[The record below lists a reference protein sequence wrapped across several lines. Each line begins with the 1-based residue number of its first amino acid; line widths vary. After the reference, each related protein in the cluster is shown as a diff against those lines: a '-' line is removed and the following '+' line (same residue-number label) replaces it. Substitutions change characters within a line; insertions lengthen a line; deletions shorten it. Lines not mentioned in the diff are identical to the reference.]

1 MQAATLTVTLH
12 NFCIERALSPYS
24 KHNSQTFI
32 DHITGEDGSISPKRI
47 ADCLNPRMDFGAINA
62 DTSPFDQ
69 SYMEESHYPTAS
81 EIQVTNIRRVEEEET
96 IYCDASWV
104 FNDFKISSE
113 AEALESLQTTEE
125 ELGIYMLQM
134 HSEILRSFGLR
145 NNRRSQPKI
154 SVKITPGNT

>member
-1 MQAATLTVTLH
+1 
-12 NFCIERALSPYS
+12 
-24 KHNSQTFI
+24 
-32 DHITGEDGSISPKRI
+32 
-47 ADCLNPRMDFGAINA
+47 
-62 DTSPFDQ
+62 
-69 SYMEESHYPTAS
+69 MEESHYPTAS